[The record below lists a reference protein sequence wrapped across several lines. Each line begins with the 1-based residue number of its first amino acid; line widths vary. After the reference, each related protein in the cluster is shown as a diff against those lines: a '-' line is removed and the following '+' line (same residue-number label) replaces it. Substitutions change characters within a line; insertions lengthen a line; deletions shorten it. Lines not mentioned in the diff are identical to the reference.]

1 MTVLFD
7 RDPPLPTLALGVA
20 RNLAL
25 PEAPAGKQA
34 EESEAASSA
43 DPSPVSLTTTPQP
56 QREGNANQVPA
67 LNNNTWGRSWPMS
80 QGPDKLSALK
90 WQVHHRSIIQYQTP
104 EHLRSSPSCMP
115 QLSHSNGLPLRCPS
129 TSYPLYSVSDRS

>member
-67 LNNNTWGRSWPMS
+67 LNNNTWGRPWPMS

-129 TSYPLYSVSDRS
+129 ASYPLYSVSDRS